1 MTPDGIIRTY
11 AGNGLSDNSAG
22 GYPATGVSVGSPGA
36 IAVDAP
42 GNLYIVDPFH
52 SRVRMVT
59 PAGVVSTAAG
69 NGNAGHSGDGGPATA
84 AMLNAP
90 FGVAVDGAG
99 NLFIT
104 DANNRAVRKVLLDGT
119 ISTIASSS
127 AGGQNPEGV
136 IATSGKIFLDGA
148 DGIATDNQGNVY
160 LDATWHIFRINPS
173 GILTLLTGGG
183 LRDTRRDLMEMADPR
198 SPLIWFTTPPL
209 FSRR

>member
-1 MTPDGIIRTY
+1 
-11 AGNGLSDNSAG
+11 
-22 GYPATGVSVGSPGA
+22 
-36 IAVDAP
+36 
-42 GNLYIVDPFH
+42 
-52 SRVRMVT
+52 
-59 PAGVVSTAAG
+59 
-69 NGNAGHSGDGGPATA
+69 
-84 AMLNAP
+84 MLNAP

-104 DANNRAVRKVLLDGT
+104 DANNRAVREVWLDGT
-119 ISTIASSS
+119 ISIIASSS

-183 LRDTRRDLMEMADPR
+183 LQGYQEGFDGDGGPSVAAHMVHDTTTIFSPVMGMTVDGSGSLFVADTGNDRIRRITNANAGRSLRSQLRTALSSTHRQEPIRRMFFSTAIPR
-198 SPLIWFTTPPL
+198 SG
-209 FSRR
+209 